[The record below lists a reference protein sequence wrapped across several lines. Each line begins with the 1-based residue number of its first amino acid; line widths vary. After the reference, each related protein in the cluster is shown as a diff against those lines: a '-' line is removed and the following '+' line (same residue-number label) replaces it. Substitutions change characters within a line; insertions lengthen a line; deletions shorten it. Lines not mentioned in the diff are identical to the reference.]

1 MAMAKKSKSYQL
13 HDMWKDARAPDDID
27 FAIPGANT
35 TIPLDKKLAEEFRDL
50 KRNASKN
57 VVQMALLAQ
66 GVRRTNKNQ
75 SGEYT
80 KQFHEWY
87 AEFNMEKLFGSKSN
101 FTKYAQAGEVIVK
114 HKAELGRE
122 MSQLPLTVSA
132 LYAIHDMTD
141 EEVSL
146 CLEDH
151 YTRSSITVT
160 DKSQFKRQSKT
171 PQPVINPNA
180 TAGSITSWLHKWRN
194 PPVPSTDKRRLEFI
208 TIKADATIYD
218 FDRTEG
224 SFAGQTTVDQL
235 KAIQE
240 KIVAL
245 LKGEDAHVLM
255 VSKLLDIANGH
266 EKRREAAMN
275 ATSKKKKPK

>member
-13 HDMWKDARAPDDID
+13 HDMWKDARVPDDID
-27 FAIPGANT
+27 FTIPGANT

-57 VVQMALLAQ
+57 VVEMALLAQ

-122 MSQLPLTVSA
+122 ISQLPLTVSA
-132 LYAIHDMTD
+132 LYAIHDMND
-141 EEVSL
+141 EEVEL

-160 DKSQFKRQSKT
+160 DKSQFKRQSKKA
-171 PQPVINPNA
+171 QPVINPNA
-180 TAGSITSWLHKWRN
+180 TAGSITGWLHRWRN

-208 TIKADATIYD
+208 TIKADATVFD
-218 FDRTEG
+218 FDKSKG
-224 SFAGQTTVDQL
+224 SFAGKTTLEQL
-235 KAIQE
+235 KEILE
-240 KIVAL
+240 KVAAALQGQDDHIRIVS
-245 LKGEDAHVLM
+245 M
-255 VSKLLDIANGH
+255 FSDIAKGH
-266 EKRREAAMN
+266 EKRKQAAMDA
-275 ATSKKKKPK
+275 ATKKKTRK